1 MVSARR
7 MGLESAKTRAQLI
20 EAAAQIVRDEGYGAL
35 TARRL
40 AEMVGLKR
48 QIVHY
53 YFRTIDDLLVAA
65 ARHMS
70 DNFHKRFSDA
80 LNSNEPLRA
89 TLELAIDATAMT
101 YEFVALALRRK
112 AIGDEMKR
120 MVEELRRA
128 ETDALARYMQI
139 RGIEPKIPPLVMTF
153 VMRSVAQSLA
163 VEAAIGVSAGHA
175 EARAFVED
183 WLCAC
188 AGESD
193 WPVRHSG
200 RAAPTRFEPKND
212 GLTIKSN
219 SHAATDDSSQ
229 RTGQPHPS

>member
-1 MVSARR
+1 
-7 MGLESAKTRAQLI
+7 MGLESAKTRVQLI

-53 YFRTIDDLLVAA
+53 YFRTIDDLLVAV

-70 DNFHKRFSDA
+70 DSFHQRFHDA
-80 LNSNEPLRA
+80 LNSDEPLRA

-101 YEFVALALRRK
+101 YELVALALRRK
-112 AIGDEMKR
+112 AIGAEMKR

-128 ETDALARYMQI
+128 ETDALARYMQL
-139 RGIEPKIPPLVMTF
+139 RGIKPQIPPLVMTF
-153 VMRSVAQSLA
+153 VMRCVAQSLA
-163 VEAAIGVSAGHA
+163 VEAAIGVSIGHV
-175 EARAFVED
+175 EAKAFIED
-183 WLCAC
+183 WLRAC

-193 WPVRHSG
+193 LPVRG
-200 RAAPTRFEPKND
+200 LVDAPKTRVEPKPD
-212 GLTIKSN
+212 GLSAISN
-219 SHAATDDSSQ
+219 SHPPGDDGFRRTD
-229 RTGQPHPS
+229 RLHPL